1 MIAIHDKSNPKPFFT
16 RIPTPTSFK
25 TTVDEKKY
33 WEKQK
38 KYWIDGYNSDIN
50 GMLYFYAQEV
60 KLKDRIKGKI
70 FYPTVRDAD
79 ILIFNELKRSLDE
92 RTSPF
97 VVKGRG
103 VGLSSIGMNLPLYFF
118 RVYPNS
124 KCIATSKDKQTL
136 AQLYNDKTMVAY
148 EEMNESIRPDLIGKN
163 QTSNQSYLKVG
174 MNYVD
179 DDKKT
184 KYGISEFL
192 CRETQESEKST
203 TNFSGSG
210 AIYGFADEA
219 PLMPRFFN
227 FFSSAIECFTDH
239 SKNRLEGLLLSGGTV
254 EDSIPVESIQRLS
267 DIWNVAKIMNINP
280 IFIPATYGK
289 HMTNGHSDHKK
300 AEEEILKKRDDLD
313 KLEDKSQLNA
323 YIKNNPLTIEDI
335 FSFKGSGM
343 FDDYALQVISKQ
355 RKDAVSKSIPF
366 YHIYKHNN
374 TYEADPTDK
383 GFTKILEH
391 PKPNVEYI
399 VGYDGIMTS
408 ELTSSAKNNSKLSVT
423 VMKGIDPQSELQFC
437 PVAAY
442 LERPKTIEFGNE
454 NTVRILK
461 YYNKYG
467 KAKIIGEVNAAGEH
481 LIQMVINSGMRN
493 CILYRRDLNKT
504 GWVDTKQPWYYR
516 NDKILNWQIEAANI
530 YFKKY
535 GHMVWFDDILKDA
548 QKLKSENKDSLD
560 SFMACLYGF
569 GTGDLF
575 GKAPKKIPITLPSE
589 RLTWQD
595 VNGQLRQVW
604 VKE

>member
-1 MIAIHDKSNPKPFFT
+1 MIAIHDKKNPKPFFT
-16 RIPTPTSFK
+16 RTPHPTSFK
-25 TTVDEKKY
+25 STLDEVKY

-38 KYWIDGYNSDIN
+38 KYWVEGYNSDIN

-60 KLKDRIKGKI
+60 KLKDRIRGTI

-79 ILIFNELKRSLDE
+79 VLIFNELKRSLDE

-103 VGLSSIGMNLPLYFF
+103 VGLSSIGMSLPFYFF
-118 RVYPNS
+118 RVFPNS

-136 AQLYNDKTMVAY
+136 AQLYNDKTMIAY
-148 EEMNESIRPDLIGKN
+148 DEMHESIKPDLIAKN

-174 MNYVD
+174 MNFID
-179 DDKKT
+179 NNKER
-184 KYGISEFL
+184 KYAISEFL

-239 SKNRLEGLLLSGGTV
+239 SNNRLEGLLLSGGTV
-254 EDSIPVESIQRLS
+254 EDSIPVESIQRLA
-267 DIWNVAKIMNINP
+267 DIWRVADIMNINP

-289 HMTNGHSDHKK
+289 HMINGHSDHKK
-300 AEEEILKKRDDLD
+300 AEEEILKKREELD

-335 FSFKGSGM
+335 FNFKGSGM
-343 FDDYALQVISKQ
+343 FDDYALQVIANQ
-355 RKDAVSKSIPF
+355 RRDAVVKSIPSF
-366 YHIYKHNN
+366 TIFAKNDLC
-374 TYEADPTDK
+374 EAEPFDK
-383 GFTKILEH
+383 SFTKILEH
-391 PKPNVEYI
+391 PRPNVEYI
-399 VGYDGIMTS
+399 LGYDGIMTS
-408 ELTSSAKNNSKLSVT
+408 ELTSSGKANSKLSVT

-437 PVAAY
+437 PVATY
-442 LERPKTIEFGNE
+442 LERPKTIEYGNE
-454 NTVRILK
+454 NVIRLLK
-461 YYNKYG
+461 YYNRYG
-467 KAKIIGEVNAAGEH
+467 KAKIIGEINAAGEH
-481 LIQMVINSGMRN
+481 CIQMAINEGMKN
-493 CILYRRDLNKT
+493 CISYRKDLNKS
-504 GWVDTKQPWYYR
+504 GWVDTKKPWYYR
-516 NDKILNWQIEAANI
+516 NDKILDWQIEAANI

-535 GHMVWFDDILKDA
+535 GHMIWFDEILKDA
-548 QKLKSENKDSLD
+548 QKLKSDNKDSLD

-575 GKAPKKIPITLPSE
+575 GEKRKVSTTKIAMPS
-589 RLTWQD
+589 
-595 VNGQLRQVW
+595 LRRVLIQEGDKIIEKW
-604 VKE
+604 M